1 MPKYGKRYRALIEK
15 VDRKKQ
21 YTIDEATTLVKEL
34 ATAKFDE
41 TVEVH
46 FRLGIDPR
54 KSDQNVRGTVALPHG
69 TGRTVRVAVITKG
82 DNLKVA
88 EEAGADIVGSDEL
101 IDKIAKEGFLAFDS
115 VVATPDM
122 MAAIGKNLARLLGP
136 RGLLPNP
143 KSGTV
148 GPNVAEMVKGLKAG
162 RIEFRNDKTGVVHAP
177 IGKASFESGNLGDN
191 YRAIFQALEAAKPS
205 SAKGIF
211 LRSVYL
217 TTTMGPSIQIALG
230 SLANTA
236 D

>member
-1 MPKYGKRYRALIEK
+1 MPRHGKRYAALVSK
-15 VDRKKQ
+15 VDRDRQ
-21 YTIDEATTLVKEL
+21 YSIDEAAALVRDI

-69 TGRTVRVAVITKG
+69 TGRTVRVAVIAKG
-82 DNLKVA
+82 EKLQEAQD
-88 EEAGADIVGSDEL
+88 AGADISGAEDL
-101 IDKIAKEGFLAFDS
+101 IERILGGFMEFDT

-122 MAAIGKNLARLLGP
+122 MAQVGQKLARLLGP

-148 GPNVAEMVKGLKAG
+148 GVDVAGIVRGLKAG

-177 IGKASFESGNLGDN
+177 IGKASFDPANLSAN
-191 YRAIFQALEAAKPS
+191 YRALIGALEAAKPG
-205 SAKGIF
+205 SAKGVY
-211 LRSVYL
+211 LRSAFL
-217 TTTMGPSIQIALG
+217 SSTMGPSIPLT
-230 SLANTA
+230 LATQ
-236 D
+236 

>member
-1 MPKYGKRYRALIEK
+1 MPKHGKRYKALVGK
-15 VDRKKQ
+15 VDRDKQ
-21 YTIDEATTLVKEL
+21 YTIDEAAALVKEL

-69 TGRTVRVAVITKG
+69 TGRTLRVAVIAKG
-82 DNLKVA
+82 ENVQAA
-88 EEAGADIVGSDEL
+88 EAAGADVFGSDEL
-101 IDKIAKEGFLAFDS
+101 IDRIAGGFMDFDA

-122 MAAIGKNLARLLGP
+122 MAAVGQKLARLLGP

-148 GPNVAEMVKGLKAG
+148 GTDVTGMVKSLKAG

-177 IGKASFESGNLGDN
+177 IGKASFESGNLSANFG
-191 YRAIFQALEAAKPS
+191 ALLSALEAAKPGT
-205 SAKGIF
+205 AKGVF
-211 LRSVYL
+211 LRSAYL
-217 TTTMGPSIQIALG
+217 TTTMGPSIPLTLSASAQA
-230 SLANTA
+230 
-236 D
+236 

>member
-1 MPKYGKRYRALIEK
+1 MPKHGKRYKALVGK
-15 VDRKKQ
+15 VDRDKQ
-21 YTIDEATTLVKEL
+21 YTIDEAAALVKEL

-69 TGRTVRVAVITKG
+69 TGRTVRVAVIAKG
-82 DNLKVA
+82 ENVQAA
-88 EEAGADIVGSDEL
+88 EAAGADVFGSDEL
-101 IDKIAKEGFLAFDS
+101 IDRIAGGFMDFDA

-122 MAAIGKNLARLLGP
+122 MATVGQKLARLLGP

-148 GPNVAEMVKGLKAG
+148 GTDVTGMVKSLKAG

-177 IGKASFESGNLGDN
+177 IGKASFESGNLSANFG
-191 YRAIFQALEAAKPS
+191 ALLSALEAAKPGT
-205 SAKGIF
+205 AKGVF
-211 LRSVYL
+211 LRSAYL
-217 TTTMGPSIQIALG
+217 TTTMGPSIPLTLSASAQA
-230 SLANTA
+230 
-236 D
+236 

>member
-1 MPKYGKRYRALIEK
+1 MPKHGKRYRALTEK
-15 VDRKKQ
+15 VDRNKQ
-21 YTIDEATTLVKEL
+21 YTIDEAAALVKDI

-41 TVEVH
+41 TVEIH

-82 DNLKVA
+82 ENVQLA
-88 EEAGADIVGSDEL
+88 EAAGADVVGSDEL
-101 IDKIAKEGFLAFDS
+101 IERIAGGFMEFDS

-122 MAAIGKNLARLLGP
+122 MAQVGQKLARLLGP

-148 GPNVAEMVKGLKAG
+148 GPDVAGMVRGLKAG

-177 IGKASFESGNLGDN
+177 IGKASFDPANLTAN
-191 YRAIFQALEAAKPS
+191 YAALIQAVEAAKPS
-205 SAKGIF
+205 AAKGVF
-211 LRSVYL
+211 VRSAYL
-217 TTTMGPSIQIALG
+217 TSTMGPSIPL
-230 SLANTA
+230 SLTSA
-236 D
+236 